1 MEKNQYYTSG
11 QFAKKANVSIRT
23 IRYYDQQEILKPSY
37 IHTNGYRMYTDGDFA
52 RLQKILTFKYL
63 GFSLEEIR
71 DMTLGEDSD
80 QNLQDSLQLQLSMV
94 RQKIAHWQLVEK
106 SIEDT
111 SKQLA
116 EKGEIDWSDML
127 RLIHLTSKERGL
139 VEQYKNSTN
148 INIRVQLHQKY
159 ATNPEGWFSWIFRH
173 LELQSGERVLEIGC
187 GNGELWADRQN
198 ELPKDCQILLSDVSP
213 GMVSDVKNRLGDRFS
228 YQVIDCQ
235 QIPYPD
241 ATFDKIVANHVLF
254 YIQDRQ
260 QALKE
265 IHRVLKPGGTFM
277 CSTYGKNHMK
287 EISSL
292 VKEFDPRI
300 RLAEVNLSD
309 IFGLEHGQ
317 EELSLYFSRAERIDY
332 EDSLRVNRPEPL
344 LDYIL
349 SCHGNQHEYLN
360 DNYTTFRSF
369 VKTKLER
376 EGALHITK
384 EAGIFR
390 CTK

>member
-1 MEKNQYYTSG
+1 MEKTQYYTSG

-116 EKGEIDWSDML
+116 EKGKINWSDML
-127 RLIHLTSKERGL
+127 RLIHLTNQERGL

-159 ATNPEGWFSWIFRH
+159 AANPEGWFSWIFRH
-173 LELQSGERVLEIGC
+173 LDLQSGERVLEIGC

-198 ELPKDCQILLSDVSP
+198 ELPKDCQILLSDISP

-241 ATFDKIVANHVLF
+241 AAFDKIVANHVLF

-292 VKEFDPRI
+292 VKEFDSRI

-317 EELSLYFSRAERIDY
+317 EELSLYFSKAERIDY
-332 EDSLRVNRPEPL
+332 EDSLSVNRPEPL

>member
-1 MEKNQYYTSG
+1 MEKTQYYTSG

-116 EKGEIDWSDML
+116 QKGEIDWSDML

-159 ATNPEGWFSWIFRH
+159 AANPESWFSWIFRH

-213 GMVSDVKNRLGDRFS
+213 GMVSDVENRLGDRFS

-317 EELSLYFSRAERIDY
+317 EELSLYFPQAERIDY
-332 EDSLRVNRPEPL
+332 EDSLSVNRAEPL

-390 CTK
+390 CKK

>member
-1 MEKNQYYTSG
+1 MEPTRYYTSG

-23 IRYYDQQEILKPSY
+23 IRYYDQQELLKPSY
-37 IHTNGYRMYTDGDFA
+37 INTNGYRMYTDGDFA

-71 DMTLGEDSD
+71 DMTLGEESVP
-80 QNLQDSLQLQLSMV
+80 NLQDSLQLQLSMV

-111 SKQLA
+111 SRQLA
-116 EKGEIDWSDML
+116 QKGEIDWSDML
-127 RLIHLTSKERGL
+127 RLIHLTSQERGL

-159 ATNPEGWFSWIFRH
+159 ASNPESWFSWIFRH
-173 LELQSGERVLEIGC
+173 LALQPGERVLEIGC
-187 GNGELWADRQN
+187 GNGELWADRQQA
-198 ELPKDCQILLSDVSP
+198 LPQDCQILLSDLSP
-213 GMVSDVKNRLGDRFS
+213 GMVSDVENRLGDRFT

-235 QIPYPD
+235 HIPYPD
-241 ATFDKIVANHVLF
+241 AAFHKIVANHVLF

-317 EELSLYFSRAERIDY
+317 EELSRYFPQVERIDY
-332 EDSLRVNRPEPL
+332 EDSLSVNRPEPL

>member
-1 MEKNQYYTSG
+1 MENKQYYTSG

-23 IRYYDQQEILKPSY
+23 IRYYDQQELLKPSY
-37 IHTNGYRMYTDGDFA
+37 INANGYRMYTDDDFA

-71 DMTLGEDSD
+71 DMTLGEDSRK
-80 QNLQDSLQLQLSMV
+80 NLQESLQLQLSMV
-94 RQKIAHWQLVEK
+94 RQRIAHWQLVEK

-127 RLIHLTSKERGL
+127 RLIHLTNQERGL

-159 ATNPEGWFSWIFRH
+159 ASNPEGWFSWIFRH
-173 LELQSGERVLEIGC
+173 LQLQAGEQVLEVGC
-187 GNGELWADRQN
+187 GNGELWAGRQQM
-198 ELPKDCQILLSDVSP
+198 LPKGCRVLLTDISP
-213 GMVSDVKNRLGDRFS
+213 GMVADVEKRLGESFS
-228 YQVIDCQ
+228 YQVIDCE

-241 ATFDKIVANHVLF
+241 GYFDKIVANHVLF
-254 YIQDRQ
+254 YLQDRKK
-260 QALKE
+260 ALME
-265 IHRVLKPGGTFM
+265 IQRVLKPGGMFM
-277 CSTYGKNHMK
+277 CSTYGHDHMK
-287 EISSL
+287 EISQL
-292 VKEFDPRI
+292 VRDFDNRI
-300 RLAEVNLSD
+300 RLAQVSLSD
-309 IFGLEHGQ
+309 IFGLEHGG
-317 EELSLYFSRAERIDY
+317 EELSVYFSQVERVDY
-332 EDSLRVNRPEPL
+332 KDSLSVDRAEPL

-360 DNYTTFRSF
+360 DNYTVFRSY
-369 VKTKLER
+369 VKTKVER
-376 EGALHITK
+376 EGAFHVTK

-390 CTK
+390 CRK